1 MRRIIGIMMT
11 IVMTLGCIAISGQ
24 AAVYAAEIIPVYLN
38 GEQIV
43 YDSNDAQPQI
53 FSNRT
58 YVPIRKTAE
67 SLGLTID
74 WNSKT
79 ETLTFTRDGVTI
91 AHTMRSDIV
100 YVNGEPVKFDTKSI
114 NKNNRTLMPVR
125 MLAESIG
132 ADVEWDDTNRC
143 VNITTTTPEVM
154 SVTSSSTVVSS
165 GSDITI
171 TAVAN
176 SASKVKFVDSDTSEV
191 LAEVSEYTEGSDG
204 SRTFTCDISAENS
217 SNDSIIK
224 TYYVYPGND
233 SGYIESLDKCG
244 KVSVMISSGSTTTE
258 STTETTTEDEDDDD
272 DEDSL
277 GVQGSYKS
285 DHMVSIKINET
296 DFDIDDYA
304 ELTIRTD
311 DEVNRVKVTNSFG
324 DKNAVSS
331 NYDEDDDGER
341 EFEVRTRLTKKG
353 TIKLYVC
360 LSTEDGGYEDVEQTI
375 IVKVTDPDDDSDTD
389 YGDLEIIDIEL
400 ADEDVYEG
408 EDVKAYVYTSTDI
421 VEVTVYN
428 DDDERLD
435 SSAFTTQKYSNKYKW
450 TLEFEMDSDDTEKF
464 RVVAYDEDDN
474 ETEYTFKV
482 DGQSYSESDLVVLSI
497 NQKTKNVEEDDDCKL
512 EIKTTKSAEKV
523 VVKTKGGTELGSSTS
538 GSSSSGLKKFSVT
551 IQVGDADDEYVAY
564 AYDEDDNSDSKKFT
578 LDVYEVEDP
587 EITGVDVSDT
597 TVDEGDEVEVTVYT
611 NKVVERVWI
620 EDSNGDRVGKRVSS
634 PDDEDGD
641 EYIWE
646 LSFNADDTGSRVSYN
661 VIAEGEDD
669 DNYDEYDFTL
679 RVNED

>member
-11 IVMTLGCIAISGQ
+11 IIMTLGCISISGQ
-24 AAVYAAEIIPVYLN
+24 SAVYAAEIIPVYLN

-53 FSNRT
+53 FSSRT

-100 YVNGEPVKFDTKSI
+100 YVNGEPVRFDTKSI

-132 ADVEWDDTNRC
+132 ADVQWDDVNRC
-143 VNITTTTPEVM
+143 VNITTTIPEVM
-154 SVTSSSTVVSS
+154 SVSSSSTVVSS
-165 GSDITI
+165 GSEITL
-171 TAVAN
+171 TAVAS
-176 SASKVKFVDSDTSEV
+176 SATKLKFVDSDTKET
-191 LAEVSEYTEGSDG
+191 LAEVTESTEGTDG
-204 SRTFTCDISAENS
+204 NRTFKCNITPQNS
-217 SNDSIIK
+217 TNDSIIK

-244 KVSVMISSGSTTTE
+244 KVSVMISSGATTTE
-258 STTETTTEDEDDDD
+258 STTETTTDDDD
-272 DEDSL
+272 DNDSL

-285 DHMVSIKINET
+285 DHLIKIKLNDT
-296 DFDIDDYA
+296 NFDLDDYA

-311 DEVNRVKVTNSFG
+311 DSVNRVKVTNSFG
-324 DKNAVSS
+324 DRNAIASD
-331 NYDEDDDGER
+331 YDESDDGER
-341 EFEVRTRLTKKG
+341 EFEVKTKLTKKG
-353 TIKLYVC
+353 TVKLYVT
-360 LSTEDGGYEDVEQTI
+360 LSTEDGGYEDIEQTI
-375 IVKVTDPDDDSDTD
+375 VVKVTDPDDDSDTD
-389 YGDLEIIDIEL
+389 YGDLEIIDIVP

-408 EDVKAYVYTSTDI
+408 EDVKVYVYTSTDI
-421 VEVTVYN
+421 VEVSVY
-428 DDDERLD
+428 DDDDNRLD

-450 TLEFEMDSDDTEKF
+450 TLTFEMESDDTEKF
-464 RVVAYDEDDN
+464 RVIAYDKDDN
-474 ETEYTFKV
+474 ETEDTFKI
-482 DGQSYSESDLVVLSI
+482 DGQSYSESSLVLLSV
-497 NQKTKNVEEDDDCKL
+497 NQKTKNVEEDGDCKL
-512 EIKTTKSAEKV
+512 EIRTTRSAEKV
-523 VVKTKGGTELGSSTS
+523 VVKTKGGSELGTATD
-538 GSSSSGLKKFSVT
+538 GSSSGGQKEFSLT

-587 EITGVDVSDT
+587 EILDIDVSDS

-611 NKVVERVWI
+611 NKAVERVWI
-620 EDSNGDRVGKRVSS
+620 EDSAGDRVGKRVSS
-634 PDDEDGD
+634 PDDEDD
-641 EYIWE
+641 NEYIWE

-661 VIAEGEDD
+661 VIAEGEDS

-679 RVNED
+679 RVVED